1 MYNKDEGD
9 TMKLMIDRFYK
20 NTRQLVLFRGIRYY
34 SEGRTS
40 LEKQVDNTYYFDVR
54 GENNTYHV
62 VINIGHDDSIV
73 FASCD
78 CPYSDA
84 GYCKHQVS
92 AFMDILKQKD
102 RLHIE
107 ELQQKDGLKEKHKSK
122 PVPEGWSPED
132 FKKLQSFDVAGYL
145 ASFTRDELIYL
156 MISYMKQDTK
166 LFMYLFHHYMVEQ
179 ERLKI
184 KDLS

>member
-1 MYNKDEGD
+1 MKVMI
-9 TMKLMIDRFYK
+9 MKLTLERFYK

-34 SEGRTS
+34 QEGRVN
-40 LEKQVDNTYYFDVR
+40 LEKKTDNTYYFDVQ

-62 VINIGHDDSIV
+62 VVNLGHDDSIV

-92 AFMDILKQKD
+92 AFMEILKQGN
-102 RLHIE
+102 RLYIN
-107 ELQQKDGLKEKHKSK
+107 ELQQKEGLKEKHKSK

-132 FKKLQSFDVAGYL
+132 FKKLQSFDVADYL
-145 ASFTRDELIYL
+145 TSFTRDELIYI
-156 MISYMKQDTK
+156 MVNYMKQDTK